1 MKKTFLG
8 KGIGFPVRLDAKGN
22 VALTEFEQNIEEA
35 IQIIIGTAP
44 GERIMRPEFGCR
56 IHDFVF
62 YPNNS
67 STASLV
73 SFYVREAL
81 QKWEPRVDSIEVAA
95 YPDVEMENVMR
106 IDVNYR
112 IRRTNSPRNLV
123 YPFFLRRE
131 QET

>member
-67 STASLV
+67 ATASLV

>member
-1 MKKTFLG
+1 MKKNFLG

-22 VALTEFEQNIEEA
+22 LALSEFEQNIEEA
-35 IQIIIGTAP
+35 MQIIIGTAP

-56 IHDFVF
+56 VHDFVF

-67 STASLV
+67 ATAALV

-81 QKWEPRVDSIEVAA
+81 QKWEPRIDNIEVTA
-95 YPDVEMENVMR
+95 YPDTEMENVMR